1 MKQLFLAAI
10 LMIATAAT
18 ALAQT
23 GADKLRTQAS
33 NALEAKEYVT
43 ARYYYL
49 KAYQAFAEAG
59 KMDAA
64 VDCAVNAAALY
75 HRENY
80 YKEAFEALSRAEMA
94 LNAAEQGG
102 TPQPALHYPIARE
115 RQRMYIKLKRP
126 DSAGEWLRQM
136 ESWAQKAASRDID
149 IDLLSTQAQQY
160 YAFGQTERGDA
171 AVNKLIAL
179 YLSDGDYDKADECY
193 KKIIDMALRTNNAR
207 LVSRSYDK
215 YLAWND
221 SISAV
226 RAAEHYDS
234 LRTEYDAACQTI
246 ADRDS
251 SITAKNAIIIGL
263 CILAAILAGVL
274 IFAVLAWLRALA
286 VTRRQK
292 REIETAH
299 RREEVKN
306 RFVANI
312 AESMAPTIDTLPQGD
327 PAVKALRDFTTHIQ
341 TLSELEAERAV
352 PYPAEDISVA
362 PFLEAIAA
370 EVQPELAPGVS
381 LTVNAPK
388 MSAHVAPDGLREVLL
403 HLLRNAAIH
412 TPADGR
418 ITLEFKK
425 RGPHNIQF
433 IVTDSGPGVDEQL
446 RDDLFVPFARHG
458 DLRDGDGLGLPTA
471 AVRTERLGG
480 TLSLDTTWRQGARFV
495 IELHP

>member
-1 MKQLFLAAI
+1 
-10 LMIATAAT
+10 
-18 ALAQT
+18 
-23 GADKLRTQAS
+23 
-33 NALEAKEYVT
+33 
-43 ARYYYL
+43 
-49 KAYQAFAEAG
+49 
-59 KMDAA
+59 MDAA

-312 AESMAPTIDTLPQGD
+312 A
-327 PAVKALRDFTTHIQ
+327 
-341 TLSELEAERAV
+341 
-352 PYPAEDISVA
+352 
-362 PFLEAIAA
+362 
-370 EVQPELAPGVS
+370 
-381 LTVNAPK
+381 
-388 MSAHVAPDGLREVLL
+388 
-403 HLLRNAAIH
+403 
-412 TPADGR
+412 
-418 ITLEFKK
+418 
-425 RGPHNIQF
+425 
-433 IVTDSGPGVDEQL
+433 
-446 RDDLFVPFARHG
+446 
-458 DLRDGDGLGLPTA
+458 GLPPSTPCRRA
-471 AVRTERLGG
+471 IRR
-480 TLSLDTTWRQGARFV
+480 
-495 IELHP
+495 